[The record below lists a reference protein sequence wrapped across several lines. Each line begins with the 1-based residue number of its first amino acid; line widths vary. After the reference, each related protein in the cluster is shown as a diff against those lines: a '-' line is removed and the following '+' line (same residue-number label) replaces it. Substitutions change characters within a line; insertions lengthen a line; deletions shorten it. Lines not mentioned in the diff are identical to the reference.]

1 MSPGLAIYAPG
12 TVIHASFP
20 FGRHYAVVGEDAG
33 EFLEV
38 HPVTSREWPEEIY
51 PSVRVDPS
59 KYVPFS
65 KPSFIQVISVRISK
79 DIIDN
84 DFGTLP
90 EESWRKLQEVR
101 E

>member
-1 MSPGLAIYAPG
+1 MGRRRARE
-12 TVIHASFP
+12 TVRGIGDARRR
-20 FGRHYAVVGEDAG
+20 GVGEDAG

-38 HPVTSREWPEEIY
+38 HPVTSKEWPEEIY
-51 PSVRVDPS
+51 PTVRVDPS
-59 KYVPFS
+59 KNVPFS